1 MALRLNL
8 HNPILILEDQEV
20 NRNLIAR
27 LAKSFGVDADTASD
41 GKIGCEMAEKKEYS
55 LYLVDLEMPVM
66 NGFDFIKE
74 MKERQPESLFI
85 VISGNDVPETI
96 IDAMKL
102 GIFDYLIKPIN
113 KERLYQVLDRI
124 AEFIRL
130 KESERILIQENEERL
145 KAQLNWILYKQ
156 SWLTDLEKNIDLS
169 KSTLNNL
176 KQSFFSGGGFGAIVS
191 IVEILQ
197 ASAKKKET
205 TYNFPSDIVE
215 LLFENIYYTKKG
227 LLSLERSLGML
238 NKNFQ
243 DSFCKTKSI
252 EIHDLLERSRL
263 QLDNSNQQYK
273 KKKNVL
279 IPQILLPPGEYNIN
293 ADPDS
298 LSRIFNEL
306 LINSLKYS
314 SNNSTI
320 NVYISISGGYLN
332 INLKNEFDPKSI
344 PGIPKNKEQLVKQ
357 PFYRL
362 AGFVDESLEGEEYF
376 TGLGLTIVDFVI
388 KKHGGIFSIHNVI
401 DHSIREKPI
410 EVVLATISL
419 PIVERIS

>member
-1 MALRLNL
+1 MIFRLNL
-8 HNPILILEDQEV
+8 HNPILIVEDQRET
-20 NRNLIAR
+20 RDLIAR
-27 LAKSFGVDADTASD
+27 LAKSFGVDADTAPD
-41 GKIGCEMAEKKEYS
+41 GKVACEMAEIKEYS

-66 NGFDFIKE
+66 NGFDFIKKI
-74 MKERQPESLFI
+74 KEKKPESLFI
-85 VISGNDVPETI
+85 VISGNDVPEI
-96 IDAMKL
+96 IIKVMKL
-102 GIFDYLIKPIN
+102 GIFDYIIKPIDR
-113 KERLYQVLDRI
+113 ERLYQILDRI
-124 AEFIRL
+124 SEFIRL

-197 ASAKKKET
+197 ASAKKEESS
-205 TYNFPSDIVE
+205 YNFSSDVVE

-227 LLSLERSLGML
+227 LRSLEKSLEIL

-243 DSFCKTKSI
+243 DSFQKTNSGQI
-252 EIHDLLERSRL
+252 YDLLEKSRL
-263 QLDNSNQQYK
+263 KLENSNQQYS

-279 IPQILLPPGEYNIN
+279 IPQISFPTSGYDID

-298 LSRIFNEL
+298 LSRIFTEL
-306 LINSLKYS
+306 LINALKYS
-314 SNNSTI
+314 SNNSVI
-320 NVYISISGGYLN
+320 NIYISASGGYLN
-332 INLKNEFDPKSI
+332 INLKNEFDPQSI
-344 PGIPKNKEQLVKQ
+344 PGIPKNKELLVKQ

-362 AGFVDESLEGEEYF
+362 AGFVDEELEDEEYF

-401 DHSIREKPI
+401 DHSLGEKPA
-410 EVVLATISL
+410 EVVLATVSL
-419 PIVERIS
+419 PIVD

>member
-8 HNPILILEDQEV
+8 HNPILIIEDQEE
-20 NRNLIAR
+20 NRDLIVR
-27 LAKSFGVDADTASD
+27 LAKSFGVEADTAAD
-41 GKIGCEMAEKKEYS
+41 GKVGCEMAEKKDYS

-66 NGFDFIKE
+66 NGFDFIKQI
-74 MKERQPESLFI
+74 KEKKPESLFI
-85 VISGNDVPETI
+85 VVSGNDVPEI
-96 IDAMKL
+96 IIEVMKL
-102 GIFDYLIKPIN
+102 GIFDYLIKPIDR
-113 KERLYQVLDRI
+113 ERLYQVLDRI
-124 AEFIRL
+124 SEYIRL

-191 IVEILQ
+191 IVEMLQ
-197 ASAKKKET
+197 ASAKKEET
-205 TYNFPSDIVE
+205 TYNFSSDIVE

-227 LLSLERSLGML
+227 LLSLEKSLEIL

-243 DSFCKTKSI
+243 NSFQKINSTQ
-252 EIHDLLERSRL
+252 IHHLLEKSRL
-263 QLDNSNQQYK
+263 RLESSNEQYK
-273 KKKNVL
+273 QKKNVT
-279 IPQILLPPGEYNIN
+279 IPQISLPSNGYHIN
-293 ADPDS
+293 ADIDS
-298 LSRIFNEL
+298 LNRTFNEL

-314 SNNSTI
+314 SNNSVI
-320 NVYISISGGYLN
+320 NVYISASGGYLN
-332 INLKNEFDPKSI
+332 INMKNEFDPQSV
-344 PGIPKNKEQLVKQ
+344 PGIPKNKELMVKQ

-362 AGFVDESLEGEEYF
+362 AGFVHENLEDEEYF

-401 DHSIREKPI
+401 DHSIGEKPI
-410 EVVLATISL
+410 EVVLATVSL
-419 PIVERIS
+419 PIVD

>member
-8 HNPILILEDQEV
+8 HNPILIVEDQKET
-20 NRNLIAR
+20 RDLIAR
-27 LAKSFGVDADTASD
+27 LAKGFGVDADTAPD
-41 GKIGCEMAEKKEYS
+41 GKVGCEMAESKEYS

-66 NGFDFIKE
+66 NGFEFIKTI
-74 MKERQPESLFI
+74 KEKKPESLFI
-85 VISGNDVPETI
+85 VISGNDVPEI
-96 IDAMKL
+96 IIKVMKL
-102 GIFDYLIKPIN
+102 GIFDYIIKPIDRDRFYQIL
-113 KERLYQVLDRI
+113 ERI
-124 AEFIRL
+124 SEFIRL
-130 KESERILIQENEERL
+130 KESERILTQENEERL

-156 SWLTDLEKNIDLS
+156 SWLTDLDKNIDLS

-197 ASAKKKET
+197 ASAKKENSS
-205 TYNFPSDIVE
+205 YNFSSDVVE

-227 LLSLERSLGML
+227 LRSLEKSLEIL

-243 DSFCKTKSI
+243 DSFQKTNS
-252 EIHDLLERSRL
+252 EQIHDLLEKSRL
-263 QLDNSNQQYK
+263 KLESSNEQYS

-279 IPQILLPPGEYNIN
+279 IPQISLPANGYDID

-298 LSRIFNEL
+298 LSRIFTEL
-306 LINSLKYS
+306 LVNALKYS
-314 SNNSTI
+314 SNNSVI
-320 NVYISISGGYLN
+320 NIYISASGGYLN
-332 INLKNEFDPKSI
+332 INLKNEFDPQSI
-344 PGIPKNKEQLVKQ
+344 PGIPKNKELLVKQ

-362 AGFVDESLEGEEYF
+362 AGFVDENLEEEEYF

-401 DHSIREKPI
+401 DHSLGEKPV
-410 EVVLATISL
+410 EVVLATVSL
-419 PIVERIS
+419 PILD

>member
-1 MALRLNL
+1 MAFRLNL
-8 HNPILILEDQEV
+8 HNPILIVEDQAET
-20 NRNLIAR
+20 RDLIAR
-27 LAKSFGVDADTASD
+27 LARSFGVDADTAPD
-41 GKIGCEMAEKKEYS
+41 GQAGYEMAESKEYS

-66 NGFDFIKE
+66 NGFDFIKKI
-74 MKERQPESLFI
+74 KEKKPESLFI
-85 VISGNDVPETI
+85 VISGNDVPEI
-96 IDAMKL
+96 IIKVMKL
-102 GIFDYLIKPIN
+102 GIFDYIIKPIDR
-113 KERLYQVLDRI
+113 ERLYQVLDRI
-124 AEFIRL
+124 SEFIRL

-197 ASAKKKET
+197 ASAKKDNSS
-205 TYNFPSDIVE
+205 YNFSSDVVE

-227 LLSLERSLGML
+227 LRSLEKSLEIL

-243 DSFCKTKSI
+243 NSFQKTNS
-252 EIHDLLERSRL
+252 EQIHDLLERSRL
-263 QLDNSNQQYK
+263 KLENSNQQYK
-273 KKKNVL
+273 KKKNVI
-279 IPQILLPPGEYNIN
+279 IPQISLPTNGYDID

-298 LSRIFNEL
+298 LGRIFTEL
-306 LINSLKYS
+306 LINALKYS
-314 SNNSTI
+314 SNNSVI
-320 NVYISISGGYLN
+320 NIYISISGGYLN
-332 INLKNEFDPKSI
+332 INLKNEFDPQSI
-344 PGIPKNKEQLVKQ
+344 PGIPKNKELLVKQ

-362 AGFVDESLEGEEYF
+362 AGFVDENLEEEEYF

-401 DHSIREKPI
+401 DHTLGEKPV
-410 EVVLATISL
+410 EVVLATVSL
-419 PIVERIS
+419 PILD

>member
-1 MALRLNL
+1 MIFRLNL
-8 HNPILILEDQEV
+8 HNPILIVEDQRET
-20 NRNLIAR
+20 RDLIAR
-27 LAKSFGVDADTASD
+27 LAKSFGVDADTAPD
-41 GKIGCEMAEKKEYS
+41 GKVACEMAELKEYS

-66 NGFDFIKE
+66 NGFDFIKKI
-74 MKERQPESLFI
+74 KEKKPESLFI
-85 VISGNDVPETI
+85 VISGNDVPEI
-96 IDAMKL
+96 IIKVMKL
-102 GIFDYLIKPIN
+102 GIFDYIIKPIDR
-113 KERLYQVLDRI
+113 ERLYQILDRI
-124 AEFIRL
+124 SEFIRL

-197 ASAKKKET
+197 ASAKKEESS
-205 TYNFPSDIVE
+205 YNFSSDVVE

-227 LLSLERSLGML
+227 LRSLEKSLEIL

-243 DSFCKTKSI
+243 DSFQKTNSGQI
-252 EIHDLLERSRL
+252 YDLLEKSRL
-263 QLDNSNQQYK
+263 KLENSNQQYS

-279 IPQILLPPGEYNIN
+279 IPQISFPTSRYDID

-298 LSRIFNEL
+298 LSRIFTEL
-306 LINSLKYS
+306 LINALKYS
-314 SNNSTI
+314 SNNSVI
-320 NVYISISGGYLN
+320 NIYISASGGYLN
-332 INLKNEFDPKSI
+332 INLKNEFDPQSI
-344 PGIPKNKEQLVKQ
+344 PGIPKNKELLVKQ

-362 AGFVDESLEGEEYF
+362 AGFVDEELEDEEYF

-401 DHSIREKPI
+401 DHSLGEKPI
-410 EVVLATISL
+410 EVVLATVSL
-419 PIVERIS
+419 PIID